1 MSKSVVREASPLCSS
16 VVREASRFALPWYAK
31 RPLTSPN
38 LRNRGEESKAGR
50 VPRSLRRDA
59 LPNLPFPIRHSH
71 FVIRTSPVLLLDPD
85 LALRISRLGL
95 RPEEFTEIFARSGG
109 PGGQNVNKVSTAVT
123 LIHEPTGHSVTAQD
137 TRSQYR
143 NRQLAAARLITL
155 MEENRHREKAE
166 KRASASK
173 ERRRNSPRP
182 RSLRRKIRAS
192 KERRSDLKQGRAK
205 IDEGH

>member
-1 MSKSVVREASPLCSS
+1 
-16 VVREASRFALPWYAK
+16 
-31 RPLTSPN
+31 
-38 LRNRGEESKAGR
+38 
-50 VPRSLRRDA
+50 
-59 LPNLPFPIRHSH
+59 
-71 FVIRTSPVLLLDPD
+71 VLLLDPD
-85 LALRISRLGL
+85 LTTRITRLGL
-95 RPEEFTEIFARSGG
+95 RPEEFTEIFSRSGG

-155 MEENRHREKAE
+155 LEENRHREKAE
-166 KRASASK
+166 RRASAAK

-205 IDEGH
+205 VDEGH